1 MSNNIKPAMP
11 TVGSFKSKPAT
22 ITLHAG
28 PTPVTPPTPV
38 SPIPVSPVGY

>member
-22 ITLHAG
+22 IPLHAG
-28 PTPVTPPTPV
+28 PVTPVTPV
-38 SPIPVSPVGY
+38 SPVPVSPVGY